1 MKKFTIKVY
10 DNETGELVTDPEAAI
25 TETGGYFLLA
35 QHGAGDEVSGVAA
48 KCMMDN
54 RMSDGNRNAFVRAC
68 FQSVI
73 TRLEKSENDFAE
85 VQACTIHEFMQH
97 LETKLGAKEA
107 ARMCL
112 HMAEQLAKKAIEAAV
127 EAGEEAGETP

>member
-25 TETGGYFLLA
+25 TETGCFFLLA

-54 RMSDGNRNAFVRAC
+54 RQSDENRNAFVRAC

-73 TRLEKSENDFAE
+73 SRLEKSEKDFAE
-85 VQACTIHEFMQH
+85 VQAFTISEFMRH
-97 LETKLGAKEA
+97 LEKKLGPKA
-107 ARMCL
+107 AAAMCL
-112 HMAEQLAKKAIEAAV
+112 HMAESLAKKAIEAAV
-127 EAGEEAGETP
+127 EAGEEAVP